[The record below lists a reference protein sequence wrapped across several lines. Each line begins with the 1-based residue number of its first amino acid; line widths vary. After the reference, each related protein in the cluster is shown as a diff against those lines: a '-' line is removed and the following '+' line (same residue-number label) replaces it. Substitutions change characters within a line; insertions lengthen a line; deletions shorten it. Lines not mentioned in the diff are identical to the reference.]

1 MTKSPT
7 VTGQLVDPA
16 ADPRPASVTR
26 AVVQFVVAGLVAV
39 AVFFVGTFFVI
50 RDLGRRDALRNARQF
65 ATLAGQGIVEPA
77 LDRRA
82 LAGDP
87 RARARIDR
95 IVQERILNEGVVR
108 VKIWDAGGRIV
119 YSDEPRLIGAR
130 YDLGSDEV
138 DTLRNGDAKAYL
150 SDLNRPENRFE
161 RRFGPLYEVYTRIRA
176 PDGAPLLFETYQRSS
191 ALISSGRQIWRPFAV
206 ALLASLFLLWLIQV
220 PLAWRLAR
228 RLQRSQLERERL
240 LVHALEASAD
250 ERRRIAA
257 DLHDGVVQDLAGMSF
272 SLEAAA
278 QDRREPPSPGLRATL
293 VNAATTTRASIR
305 QLRTLLVEIHP
316 PNLHSAGLGAALED
330 LLAPL
335 TARGI
340 ATTIE
345 LDEPSRSRPGHRVA
359 RLPGCRRGGQERP
372 ASRKGEATSRSGSSA
387 TAERVRLQIVD
398 DGVGFSESRCA
409 QRQAEGHVGLALLTS
424 VAAGRGGTL
433 DVESEP
439 GAGTRFVLEVPRP

>member
-1 MTKSPT
+1 MRKST
-7 VTGQLVDPA
+7 VTAQLVDPA
-16 ADPRPASVTR
+16 ADPRPTSVTR

-50 RDLGRRDALRNARQF
+50 RDLGRRDALRNARQY

-119 YSDEPRLIGAR
+119 YSDESRLIGAR
-130 YDLGSDEV
+130 YDLGSDEAE
-138 DTLRNGDAKAYL
+138 TLRTGDAKADL
-150 SDLNRPENRFE
+150 SDLDRPENRFE

-206 ALLASLFLLWLIQV
+206 ALLGSLLLLWLIQV

-228 RLQRSQLERERL
+228 RLQRSQVERERL

-293 VNAATTTRASIR
+293 VHAATTTRASIR

-335 TARGI
+335 KARGI
-340 ATTIE
+340 AASIE
-345 LDEPSRSRPGHRVA
+345 LDGPLDLDQDLELVVFRA
-359 RLPGCRRGGQERP
+359 
-372 ASRKGEATSRSGSSA
+372 AGEAVRNVQHHAEAKNVTVRLET
-387 TAERVRLQIVD
+387 TAERVRLQVVD
-398 DGVGFSESRCA
+398 DGVGFSDARRA
-409 QRQAEGHVGLALLTS
+409 QRQAQGHVGLSLLAS
-424 VAAGRGGTL
+424 VVAGRGGTL

-439 GAGTRFVLEVPRP
+439 GAGTRFVLEVPRG

>member
-1 MTKSPT
+1 MSKTPSVT
-7 VTGQLVDPA
+7 VGPA

-26 AVVQFVVAGLVAV
+26 AVVQFVVAGLIAV
-39 AVFFVGTFFVI
+39 AVFVVGTFFVI
-50 RDLGRRDALRNARQF
+50 RDLGRRDALRNARQY

-77 LDRRA
+77 LDRGA

-87 RARARIDR
+87 KGRARIDR
-95 IVQERILNEGVVR
+95 IVQERVLNEGVVR
-108 VKIWDAGGRIV
+108 VKIWDDGGRIV

-130 YDLGSDEV
+130 YELGSDEME
-138 DTLRNGDAKAYL
+138 TLRKGDAKADL
-150 SDLNRPENRFE
+150 SDLSRPENRFE
-161 RRFGPLYEVYTRIRA
+161 RQFGPLYEVYTRIRA

-191 ALISSGRQIWRPFAV
+191 ALVSSGRQIWRPFAFT
-206 ALLASLFLLWLIQV
+206 LLGSLLLLWLIQV

-278 QDRREPPSPGLRATL
+278 QDRLEPPPPGLRAAL
-293 VNAATTTRASIR
+293 LDSAATTRASIR

-316 PNLHSAGLGAALED
+316 PNLHSAGLGAALRD

-340 ATTIE
+340 TTHLE
-345 LDEPSRSRPGHRVA
+345 LEGPLDLGRDTELLVFRA
-359 RLPGCRRGGQERP
+359 
-372 ASRKGEATSRSGSSA
+372 AGEAIRNVQHHSEARNVTVRLDS
-387 TAERVRLQIVD
+387 TAETVLLQVED
-398 DGVGFSESRCA
+398 DGVGFTAAGRA
-409 QRQAEGHVGLALLTS
+409 QREAEGHVGLTLLGS
-424 VAAGRGGTL
+424 VAARSGGTL
-433 DVESEP
+433 EVESEP
-439 GAGTRFVLEVPRP
+439 GAGTRFRLEAPRG

>member
-1 MTKSPT
+1 MRKSPP
-7 VTGQLVDPA
+7 VIGRSVDPA
-16 ADPRPASVTR
+16 TDPCAASVTR
-26 AVVQFVVAGLVAV
+26 AVAQFVVAGLVAV
-39 AVFFVGTFFVI
+39 AVFVVGTFFVI
-50 RDLGRRDALRNARQF
+50 RDLGRRDALRNARQY

-95 IVQERILNEGVVR
+95 IVQERVLDEGVVR

-130 YDLGSDEV
+130 YELGGDEME
-138 DTLRNGDAKAYL
+138 TLRQGDSKADL
-150 SDLNRPENRFE
+150 SDLSRPENRFE

-191 ALISSGRQIWRPFAV
+191 ALVSSGRQIWRPFAV
-206 ALLASLFLLWLIQV
+206 ALLASLLLLWLIQV

-278 QDRREPPSPGLRATL
+278 LDRLEPPPPGLRAAL
-293 VNAATTTRASIR
+293 LDSAATTRASIR

-316 PNLHSAGLGAALED
+316 PNLRSAGLGAALGD

-335 TARGI
+335 TARGV
-340 ATTIE
+340 TTSLE
-345 LDEPSRSRPGHRVA
+345 LEGPLDLGKETELLVFRA
-359 RLPGCRRGGQERP
+359 
-372 ASRKGEATSRSGSSA
+372 AGEAIRNVQHHADAKNVTIRLES
-387 TAERVRLQIVD
+387 TAETVRLQVVD
-398 DGVGFSESRCA
+398 DGVGFSAARRAE
-409 QRQAEGHVGLALLTS
+409 RQAEGHVGLSLLAS
-424 VAAGRGGTL
+424 VAARSGGTL
-433 DVESEP
+433 QVESDP
-439 GAGTRFVLEVPRP
+439 GAGTRFVLEVPRG